1 MLFKRAD
8 AKQRFL
14 IDPTE
19 RSHRKY
25 FGALEFALPVESFS
39 AVGVWTTSLLE
50 WLKDPAGL
58 FIDSHNMSHTGNWLS
73 LAICVD
79 PKVLYPN
86 DGEGVEGKAHI
97 GVVYRGARMPT
108 LRFSQVYD
116 KLVSW
121 LGTDSSVRL
130 RKPCVMLVQIDITGE
145 FIPMCDPYPILLDFV
160 SKEAR
165 KESGCFDTDDLRAF
179 RIHLVDKVSLGL
191 KVTVVYVPRFHG
203 EEDVMNP
210 RVEVRLPKNALEGCV
225 SSTGKNGKKE
235 VTAVTIPVAKPDVL
249 HWSYAEDLKFKKFL
263 YEVSSERAARVK
275 ATPKKASTQPELI
288 ELDSAGT
295 APPPKTKS
303 VVSSTGAAKV
313 VTKSTVTSTTTSEGG
328 PVTRSR
334 KPPVAQSDYSVTM
347 IVEGEEVSEE
357 GGSLLQTA
365 TEQARENREELDR
378 IEADRILN
386 VLNGLNAQALIQM
399 GQVRILDRN
408 LANGLMAEFARLHA
422 IVNDKLALC
431 LQAFHDKASGTM
443 KDLKGELSRTLSGIR
458 DPSLLSRV
466 DQIIEDHTSEID
478 TMVMLPMLQVTK
490 AHSELESFMKIR
502 LQEASTC
509 EDTRV
514 MIDSLLESLS
524 AHTSRVKEAL
534 RDPAMRSENVAMYV
548 FMTMSMGQQH
558 MTNHFMGVL
567 EGLMSSMVAFGGEES
582 GAQSVSEACKS
593 QLVDALRCSLR
604 GTPQQDA
611 DFEDSDIDFDS
622 LMSVR
627 YSFESDRPHQVSPI
641 FESSQLPS
649 LMKAFTQSY
658 GKTFPVPTHPAPVKL
673 VNTLWEKFRKSEPCS
688 KDRMH
693 LHLLNV
699 LASRLHEQWAEV
711 RKGTQN
717 FSVEK
722 EEGEVD
728 KEAPMSKLRPGQ
740 TSKGKLQGPKSVRE
754 AKEKNLEKKAVKEGK
769 VDAKAAQG
777 GASKVETAKP
787 SGIEDPTKVI
797 SGASKDGKTSMTF
810 TSLSRENVQG
820 HMVNIT
826 RPKYQPFVDLGGV
839 TTAHK
844 TTGESEV
851 TTVLGVK
858 IPDST
863 PGSQPFSPV
872 QPLNEIG
879 VDGLPIVPEDKA
891 SGQQAGSSSTPGK
904 PPIGASG
911 SKKEAEEEGERDAD
925 DEEDDDEEDDDDDE
939 DDEDEETKG
948 EEPPTAKKPR
958 LEHIGGIPL
967 DTLSKSRAIA
977 HASAS
982 KLCKTV
988 RGLVMG
994 LPDGRFPTDK
1004 EVENSDMFEHV
1015 GAAVRIHSPR
1025 DVSPEMIQTLESLG
1039 HLATSRFEKL
1049 DLARFKIAIYA
1060 WDCIRTIHPEVLK
1073 AYEGTKAENDPR
1085 LIIVIPPS
1093 ITSVRSTYGLDE
1105 LFTISCLKRQ
1115 TISRGPGKHAKQ
1127 ISFCL
1132 FCGVHGGN
1140 FESCMSHVRVHLGLH
1155 FVCGG
1160 CFGASFKAPE
1170 QYNEH
1175 RKACPAHKTAEESKG
1190 TDSAKKTKKKKNKK
1204 EKEDAAK

>member
-50 WLKDPAGL
+50 WLKNPTGL
-58 FIDSHNMSHTGNWLS
+58 LIDSHNMSHTGNWLS

-116 KLVSW
+116 KLASW
-121 LGTDSSVRL
+121 LGTDSSARL

-160 SKEAR
+160 SKEAK

-179 RIHLVDKVSLGL
+179 RIHMVDKVSSGH

-225 SSTGKNGKKE
+225 SSIGESGKKV
-235 VTAVTIPVAKPDVL
+235 VTAVTIPVAKPDVS

-263 YEVSSERAARVK
+263 FEVSSERAARVK

-295 APPPKTKS
+295 APTPKARS
-303 VVSSTGAAKV
+303 AVFSAGAAKV

-328 PVTRSR
+328 PITRSR
-334 KPPVAQSDYSVTM
+334 KPPATQGDYAVTM
-347 IVEGEEVSEE
+347 MVEGEEVTEE
-357 GGSLLQTA
+357 GGSLLQAA
-365 TEQARENREELDR
+365 TEQARENKEELDR

-443 KDLKGELSRTLSGIR
+443 KDLKGELSRALSGIR

-534 RDPAMRSENVAMYV
+534 RDPAMQSQNVGMYV

-593 QLVDALRCSLR
+593 QLVDAFRCSLR
-604 GTPQQDA
+604 GTSQQDA

-641 FESSQLPS
+641 FESSPLPS
-649 LMKAFTQSY
+649 LMKTFTRSY
-658 GKTFPVPTHPAPVKL
+658 EKTFPVPTHPAPVKL

-693 LHLLNV
+693 HHLLNV
-699 LASRLHEQWAEV
+699 LASRLHEQWTDV
-711 RKGTQN
+711 RKETQD

-728 KEAPMSKLRPGQ
+728 KEVPQSKLRPGQ
-740 TSKGKLQGPKSVRE
+740 VSKGKLQGPKSVRE
-754 AKEKNLEKKAVKEGK
+754 AKEKNLEKKEVEEGK

-777 GASKVETAKP
+777 GATKAETTKP
-787 SGIEDPTKVI
+787 LRVEDPTKVI
-797 SGASKDGKTSMTF
+797 SGSSGDGKTIMAF
-810 TSLSRENVQG
+810 TSLNKENIQG

-826 RPKYQPFVDLGGV
+826 QPKYQPYVGLEGL

-851 TTVLGVK
+851 TAVLGVN
-858 IPDST
+858 IPKST

-904 PPIGASG
+904 SPMDVSD
-911 SKKEAEEEGERDAD
+911 SKKGAEEEGERDAD
-925 DEEDDDEEDDDDDE
+925 DEEDDEEDDDE

-948 EEPPTAKKPR
+948 GEEPPIAKKPR
-958 LEHIGGIPL
+958 LESVGGIPL

-994 LPDGRFPTDK
+994 LPEGRFPTDK

-1025 DVSPEMIQTLESLG
+1025 DVSPEMIQTLENLG
-1039 HLATSRFEKL
+1039 YLATSRFEKL

-1073 AYEGTKAENDPR
+1073 AYEDTKAENDPR

-1160 CFGASFKAPE
+1160 CFGASFKTPE

-1175 RKACPAHKTAEESKG
+1175 IKVCPATKTAEESKG
-1190 TDSAKKTKKKKNKK
+1190 TDTPRKVKKKKTKS
-1204 EKEDAAK
+1204 